1 MYQKKHKKLPVK
13 FLIYTNLTGNFYSD
27 YILKYFIS
35 SLSWSD
41 TSLTLAAV
49 SARILIVALSSCI
62 EDVVCCVEAAFSSDI
77 ADRLDI
83 TSTTVTLELSH
94 TSALPLITSV
104 PCFETLMPLPT
115 SLNLRKDLRK
125 LVMALMFQS
134 MEQMLL
140 KAMPKYATVQEL
152 PLLM

>member
-1 MYQKKHKKLPVK
+1 MLCTFNTISRCLLNYII
-13 FLIYTNLTGNFYSD
+13 LIN
-27 YILKYFIS
+27 YILKNFIS

-77 ADRLDI
+77 AERLDI

-94 TSALPLITSV
+94 TCAFPLITSV

-115 SLNLRKDLRK
+115 SLNLS
-125 LVMALMFQS
+125 LVAASFSYCSLTRTS
-134 MEQMLL
+134 VLL
-140 KAMPKYATVQEL
+140 ITSSVSFESFWRSVIIS
-152 PLLM
+152 

>member
-1 MYQKKHKKLPVK
+1 M
-13 FLIYTNLTGNFYSD
+13 NLTGIFYCD

-41 TSLTLAAV
+41 TSLTFAAV

-62 EDVVCCVEAAFSSDI
+62 EDVVCCVEAAFPSDM
-77 ADRLDI
+77 AERLDI

-104 PCFETLMPLPT
+104 PRFETLMPLPT
-115 SLNLRKDLRK
+115 SLNLSLIC
-125 LVMALMFQS
+125 A
-134 MEQMLL
+134 
-140 KAMPKYATVQEL
+140 VQ
-152 PLLM
+152 P